1 MFICGGENIY
11 PGEVEKLLERCP
23 GVAQAAVVPVP
34 DEIKGAIPVAFV
46 VRSPGSAADEEV
58 VKAFALREGPAFA
71 HPRFVIFRDAI
82 PVASTHKVDRA
93 ALIGEATAH
102 ARARGRT

>member
-1 MFICGGENIY
+1 
-11 PGEVEKLLERCP
+11 
-23 GVAQAAVVPVP
+23 VAQAAVVPVA

-46 VRSPGSAADEEV
+46 VRSPGSAADEETV
-58 VKAFALREGPAFA
+58 RAFALREGPAFA

-93 ALIGEATAH
+93 ALIGDATAH